1 MFTKVTSGL
10 ASFWKKLG
18 VGEKSVLI
26 IFMVVTAVT
35 LGFFVVWAGTPDY
48 VVAFSD
54 LTEADASEIIDRL
67 NSEGI
72 SYELKDSST
81 IMVPSENVY
90 EVRLSMAK
98 DGLPSG
104 STVGFELFNEG
115 NSFMMNEFTQRV
127 NYQQALEGE
136 LERTI
141 SSLSSVEG
149 VRVHIVIPEKS
160 LLTED
165 QTPATA
171 SVTLQQKTGNS
182 ITNAQVQ
189 SITHLVASSIEGM
202 DPENVVV
209 VDVNG
214 NLLASGQTDGATASM
229 AMVDNHLSA
238 EYAAA
243 RQIESDIQNFL
254 DSILGP
260 NKSVVQA
267 QVVMDWTER
276 ETTSQTFD
284 PNSSVVR
291 SEQNVNE
298 SQAVGGDENAGVP
311 GADTNLPDGTD
322 GTTTTDGAVIYQHSE
337 NVTNYEITETN
348 SREIVA
354 PGQINSISL
363 SVLVDGITDA
373 EVLTKIENGI
383 AAAAGIDAE
392 RGDVLVVETL
402 AFDRTF
408 YAEQTAD
415 LEQSQQVDMYMEIA
429 KIAGVVLLF
438 GIFFITTRRLFKNL
452 RNSTTEEWTPVM
464 VPLTELQAAATSH
477 PAPTKEEP
485 KQQLMM
491 NNTEDDEPKSLEE
504 LIESVPSFAEQLAP
518 NADEIEEKRMR
529 QVVNRLAEENPASV
543 AEIIQLWLN
552 EDIA

>member
-10 ASFWKKLG
+10 VSFWKKLG

-35 LGFFVVWAGTPDY
+35 LGFFVVWASTPDY

-81 IMVPSENVY
+81 IMVPSDNVY

-165 QTPATA
+165 QTPPTA

-214 NLLASGQTDGATASM
+214 NLLASGQTDGTTASM

-243 RQIESDIQNFL
+243 RQIESDIQSFL

-322 GTTTTDGAVIYQHSE
+322 GTTTTDGTVIYQHSE

-392 RGDVLVVETL
+392 RGDVLVVESL

-438 GIFFITTRRLFKNL
+438 GIFFITTRRLFRNL

-464 VPLTELQAAATSH
+464 VPLTELQAAATSY

-518 NADEIEEKRMR
+518 NAEEIEEKRMR

-552 EDIA
+552 EDVA